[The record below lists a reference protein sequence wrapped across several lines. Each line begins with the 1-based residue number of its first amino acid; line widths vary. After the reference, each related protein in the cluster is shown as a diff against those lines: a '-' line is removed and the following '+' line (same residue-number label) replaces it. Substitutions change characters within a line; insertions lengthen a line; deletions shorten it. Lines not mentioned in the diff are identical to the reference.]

1 MDCTT
6 NGRPLQGA
14 VPIDICSRDAW
25 LARRLLRG
33 LHEPSD
39 IEVASPGFRPVAER
53 IATHPPEGSG
63 REVILNE
70 WLEPQS
76 DAFTD
81 AFDAA
86 MGKADPNGPPPA
98 DEPET
103 TPTEGEVKG
112 DTPPPADE
120 SEPESGLDSAT
131 LEQVEPLESFEGES
145 PGIQPYDANV
155 MRRILATSMFA
166 ESEIAKM
173 TPPWKGLAEQLASLP
188 IEERS
193 GVYSEFV
200 AKLANADEVARLIA
214 DQNPTAHT
222 SLLIEAGEEPRE
234 SKTPDVLVRRASD
247 IEPLT
252 VEWLWRARLPLGML
266 SMFAGDPKLGKS
278 FVTVALAAAVS
289 RGAPFPHGDAPNGP
303 GSVILMSAE
312 DDPARTIVPRLKSA
326 GANLDKVHIFEAVK
340 TTDGGDRLPS
350 LAADIDRLG
359 GIVER
364 IKDCR
369 LVVIDPITS
378 YLGGVDDHRN
388 AELRGVLS
396 PLKAMAERLNVAV
409 VLITH
414 LNKGQGTNGKH
425 RVTGSIAY
433 VGACRA
439 NFLFCRDHENPARV
453 LMLDNGCNLAGEVP
467 TLAYRIDDLGDG
479 PTVVWEDDPVPI
491 TADEALQAQT
501 DGHREQD
508 HEEARECDRWLR
520 GTLAAGPMK
529 AKELYGF
536 AANAGFSKDQLKRA
550 KQRVGVV
557 SDRNG
562 FGDGSAWF
570 WSLRN
575 ESDAAVEDDERDDET
590 PY

>member
-1 MDCTT
+1 MDCIT
-6 NGRPLQGA
+6 NGRSLQGA
-14 VPIDICSRDAW
+14 VFINNCSRDAW

-53 IATHPPEGSG
+53 MASHLHEGSE

-70 WLEPQS
+70 WLELLND
-76 DAFTD
+76 DAFVD
-81 AFDAA
+81 DFDTAMNAA
-86 MGKADPNGPPPA
+86 NPNGPPPA
-98 DEPET
+98 DEPESVAGDDDWLPSPIYSQ
-103 TPTEGEVKG
+103 TPT
-112 DTPPPADE
+112 
-120 SEPESGLDSAT
+120 
-131 LEQVEPLESFEGES
+131 
-145 PGIQPYDANV
+145 
-155 MRRILATSMFA
+155 
-166 ESEIAKM
+166 
-173 TPPWKGLAEQLASLP
+173 
-188 IEERS
+188 
-193 GVYSEFV
+193 
-200 AKLANADEVARLIA
+200 ARLL
-214 DQNPTAHT
+214 PLTGP
-222 SLLIEAGEEPRE
+222 GED
-234 SKTPDVLVRRASD
+234 KTPDVLVRRASD

-252 VEWLWRARLPLGML
+252 VEWLWRDRLPLGML

-289 RGAPFPHGDAPNGP
+289 RGASFPHGDVPDGP
-303 GSVILMSAE
+303 GSVVLMSAE

-359 GIVER
+359 GIIER
-364 IKDCR
+364 TGDCR

-409 VLITH
+409 VLVTH

-479 PTVVWEDDPVPI
+479 PTVVWDAEPVSI

-501 DGHREQD
+501 DGRREQD

-520 GTLAAGPMK
+520 GTLAAGPIK
-529 AKELYGF
+529 ARELYGF
-536 AANAGFSKDQLKRA
+536 AADAGFSKDQLKRA
-550 KQRVGVV
+550 KQRIGVV

-575 ESDAAVEDDERDDET
+575 ESDAAVEDDERGDET